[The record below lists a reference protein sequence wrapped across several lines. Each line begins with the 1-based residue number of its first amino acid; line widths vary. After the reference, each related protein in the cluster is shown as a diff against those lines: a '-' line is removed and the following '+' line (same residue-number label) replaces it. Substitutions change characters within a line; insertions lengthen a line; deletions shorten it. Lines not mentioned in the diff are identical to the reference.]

1 MKKIKNLLF
10 ISVII
15 FTVLN
20 VYSCKEKKLEEKKV
34 IKIGA
39 ILPLTGNS
47 GQYGQWIKDALE
59 MARVEVNNSGG
70 INGKELDIIYEDDK
84 GEPKMTVSAMEKL
97 CNIDRVPIVF
107 GSFNSGCVLAQAPVA
122 ENTKTPML
130 AEAQSPNIR
139 DAGDYVFRVQPDS
152 RLYLKYFIPYIYN
165 ELKIHSLSIIYIDN
179 AFGNDITNTIA
190 EEYEKLG
197 GKIISKE
204 GFQQGASDFKTQLAK
219 VKKLNPEG
227 VFVPAV
233 AEMGNFL
240 KQSYEMGIHK
250 QIFGIA
256 TTESQDVLATAG
268 IAAEGVIYCHHF
280 DSESKDSIT
289 NAFVQKYKKTYNRD
303 VEGYAALA
311 YDGLKIITNVLKK
324 CGMDKECIKKGLY
337 ATQNYR
343 GVTGITSFDD
353 HGDIIKPIYIKTIK
367 NGKII
372 TLASYN

>member
-1 MKKIKNLLF
+1 MKKKTLIWILLAIAFVFVAFF
-10 ISVII
+10 ICTNNSAPNK
-15 FTVLN
+15 T
-20 VYSCKEKKLEEKKV
+20 

-47 GQYGQWIKDALE
+47 GEYGQWIKNALE

-84 GEPKMTVSAMEKL
+84 GEPKTTVSAMEKL
-97 CNIDRVPIVF
+97 CNTDRVPIVF

-130 AEAQSPNIR
+130 AEAQSPKIR
-139 DAGDYVFRVQPDS
+139 DAGDYVFRIQPDS

-165 ELKIHSLSIIYIDN
+165 VLKIHSLSIIYIDN
-179 AFGNDITNTIA
+179 AFGNDITSTIV

-197 GKIISKE
+197 GKIISEE
-204 GFQQGASDFKTQLAK
+204 GFQQGTSDFKTQLAK

-227 VFVPAV
+227 IFVPAV

-268 IAAEGVIYCHHF
+268 IAADGVIYCHHF
-280 DSESKDSIT
+280 DSESKDPT
-289 NAFVQKYKKTYNRD
+289 TMKFVQDYKKKYNRD

-311 YDGLKIITNVLKK
+311 YDGLKIIANVLKK
-324 CGMDKECIKKGLY
+324 CGTDKECIKKGLY

-353 HGDIIKPIYIKTIK
+353 HGDVLKPIYIKTIK
-367 NGKII
+367 NGKIF
-372 TLASYN
+372 TLADFK